1 MRWIQAAGLRVSVID
16 LGGCSRHAGLGLGS
30 RLRPGRGE
38 IDLRPGCRTCA
49 SRQVARSRMRTAPIQ
64 WRHPRRRGD
73 GGIQPQETLAC
84 LRSLGAQQVPGVA
97 LDVFVL
103 DDASSDGT
111 SEAVAEQFPE
121 VTVLHGDGEL
131 YWNGGMRRAF
141 AAAIAVGDFDYGL
154 RARAAGCSVW
164 VAPAT
169 VGTCASHPKRRTDEQ
184 PWGSCGAS
192 GR

>member
-1 MRWIQAAGLRVSVID
+1 
-16 LGGCSRHAGLGLGS
+16 
-30 RLRPGRGE
+30 
-38 IDLRPGCRTCA
+38 
-49 SRQVARSRMRTAPIQ
+49 MRTAPIQ

-73 GGIQPQETLAC
+73 GGIQPQELTLAC

-131 YWNGGMRRAF
+131 YWNGGMRRAI
-141 AAAIAVGDFDYGL
+141 AAADSPL
-154 RARAAGCSVW
+154 
-164 VAPAT
+164 
-169 VGTCASHPKRRTDEQ
+169 DE
-184 PWGSCGAS
+184 
-192 GR
+192 